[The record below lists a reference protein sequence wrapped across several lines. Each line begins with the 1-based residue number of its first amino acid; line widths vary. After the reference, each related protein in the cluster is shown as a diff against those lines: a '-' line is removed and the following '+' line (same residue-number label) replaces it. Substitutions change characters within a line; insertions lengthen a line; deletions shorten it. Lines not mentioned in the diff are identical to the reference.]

1 MLQMDLG
8 TFIPQELS
16 NVIWAYGTM
25 KYQQNPDFMQRA
37 AQEMLIR
44 GISQFEPQ
52 AISNVCWAFAKHDL
66 IYDEFL
72 EVPCSTH
79 TCCHMPGGSF
89 CMILLR
95 IQHVHCSMPFSQL
108 AVLPDHVCAML
119 MSEQSAVCR
128 VMLVFTQSLQ
138 SVDMSQQMADNTIHC
153 EAQSKFFAG
162 TALHTL
168 VVWTLADLT
177 GLTCVLLH

>member
-1 MLQMDLG
+1 MDLG

-25 KYQQNPDFMQRA
+25 QYQQNPDFMQHA

-72 EVPCSTH
+72 EVPYSTH

-89 CMILLR
+89 CMIVLR

-128 VMLVFTQSLQ
+128 VMLVLPIQR
-138 SVDMSQQMADNTIHC
+138 VDMYQQMADNTIHC
-153 EAQSKFFAG
+153 KAQSKFFAG
-162 TALHTL
+162 MVLHTL
-168 VVWTLADLT
+168 VVWTLDLT